1 MTEKKKPVHYV
12 NNAEFLEAI
21 VEYKKACVDA
31 ENSGDIKPQISNYLG
46 ECILKIARKL
56 SNRPNFINY
65 SYKDDM
71 ILDGIENCIQYF
83 DNFNPEK
90 SSNPFSYF
98 TQIIYYAYLRR
109 IEKEKKQA
117 YIKGK
122 LVRDNTIE
130 AYDVQDHDMGEGFSN
145 SFVDFMQDNGT
156 FDSEFEDRRKKKRQK
171 PQTSVLLDNFI
182 EEDINE

>member
-1 MTEKKKPVHYV
+1 
-12 NNAEFLEAI
+12 
-21 VEYKKACVDA
+21 
-31 ENSGDIKPQISNYLG
+31 
-46 ECILKIARKL
+46 
-56 SNRPNFINY
+56 
-65 SYKDDM
+65 M
-71 ILDGIENCIQYF
+71 ILDGIENWIQYF